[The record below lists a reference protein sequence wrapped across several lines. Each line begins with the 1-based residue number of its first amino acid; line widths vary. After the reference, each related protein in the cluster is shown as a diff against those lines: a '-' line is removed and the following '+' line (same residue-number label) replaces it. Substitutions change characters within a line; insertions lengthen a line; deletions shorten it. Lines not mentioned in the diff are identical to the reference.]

1 MKSAHGFVTE
11 DGRFF
16 EDAVEAEY
24 HEARQTLHRILDDI
38 EIEDGRYV
46 DPDKFIEVLTL
57 TYPVID
63 RWINA
68 FRKDVDKA
76 QAYEEEC
83 ARERARLR
91 EALSDPAEYAVQ
103 GNGEATNSGRPYRG
117 SRENPPGVQQFT
129 PRGHEPV
136 PDMGRRAQP
145 EELQDE
151 C

>member
-16 EDAVEAEY
+16 EDAIEAEY
-24 HEARQTLHRILDDI
+24 HEARCVLYKILDDV
-38 EIEDGRYV
+38 EVSTDRYV
-46 DPDKFIEVLTL
+46 DPEKFIEILTL
-57 TYPVID
+57 VYPVVD

-76 QAYEEEC
+76 QKYEEDC
-83 ARERARLR
+83 ARERARL
-91 EALSDPAEYAVQ
+91 EQVLFDTPSDVVQ
-103 GNGEATNSGRPYRG
+103 GNGEAVNSGRPYRG